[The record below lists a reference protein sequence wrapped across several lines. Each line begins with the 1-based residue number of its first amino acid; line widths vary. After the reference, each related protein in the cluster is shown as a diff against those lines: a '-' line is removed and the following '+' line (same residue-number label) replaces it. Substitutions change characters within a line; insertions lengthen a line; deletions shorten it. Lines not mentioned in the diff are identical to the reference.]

1 MLVKMMTRAT
11 ILRQRHLPRRQVCE
25 IAIGRVAMEMSE
37 AAPVLHHH
45 EVRKSNLE
53 PRVQQSEVGGAG
65 KLGQHARHG
74 GRHRQP
80 FVRLP

>member
-1 MLVKMMTRAT
+1 MLVKMMIRIT
-11 ILRQRHLPRRQVCE
+11 ISCQRHLPRRQVRE
-25 IAIGRVAMEMSE
+25 IAIGRVAMEMGE

-45 EVRKSNLE
+45 EVGKSNVE
-53 PRVQQSEVGGAG
+53 TRVQQSEVGGAG